1 MKQKN
6 EQRFYS
12 ALKDVFVGEKVEGES
27 GYVNL
32 MKIKNEYFE
41 KIKPFIE
48 NEINETIA
56 DDSAREELFEKLYTF
71 FESYFSDTGTPF
83 FDKTQLHKNLYEK
96 VYTERDDVSLF
107 WKTQKLYYV
116 KSEANYTSMD
126 LPDIDGF
133 KCVFDASEIEHQKS
147 NEKKSLEFYL
157 TDTEENKLTFK
168 VRYVD
173 NTRSKWDRLKN
184 YLNQNTPAKVRK
196 HIAENLDDIEHGS
209 INVISNSLDRTDLRP
224 KFIEDN
230 IIIKNNDDSIQSVD
244 VEFAVS
250 KLNNLETYFAK
261 SNIIIDIATVKK
273 AFTIYKKQNEVDYFI
288 HKDAEGFLKEQF
300 DIYLYNY
307 LFGEGGLESEWQQ
320 DRINDI
326 QNIKKIAHTV
336 IEYIARFEDELKAI
350 WEKPKFVRN
359 SNYVFTLDRIKD
371 NVELI
376 EKIINHE
383 GFEKQVEEWKR
394 LHEQWYDENGNEI
407 KKKWNE
413 FKFSIDFNRNKV
425 LLDNQIIKELNTK
438 YKHLPIDTFY
448 FKNMEQDILDEF
460 DSLDSNLDGLLIKS
474 ENFQAL
480 LTTKPKYKRKIQTIY
495 IDPPFNLGKNPDY
508 LYKVNYKDSTW
519 LTMLEN
525 RISVSKD
532 FLGEMGNFFLRCDYN
547 GNYIA
552 RFVLNNVF
560 GNQNYLNEI
569 LVGKTP
575 GKSKSGLTLSYTKDN
590 LFFYSN
596 KGKTVVNVLSAINEK
611 YKFYTEVYK
620 KLQKYELENIEQ
632 VRKRIEDSIFWVDL
646 DHRPGERINKR
657 ERVLL
662 DITFLPPKGRH
673 WIKSQ
678 QRLNDLQTNG
688 KARVLDKLTGKVFY
702 NKDDLNNID
711 LSKTKPV
718 IQIFLDDKVVTDNW
732 TDISGYSQSHKFQ
745 TENSELLLK
754 RVIKTASNKEDII
767 LDFFNGSATT
777 SATAH
782 KLCRKWIGIEIGEHF
797 FSHNV
802 PRMKKVLAGDQSG
815 ISKDNDVKWKGCGF
829 FKYYELEQFEDALR
843 LAKYNPKDDDL
854 ANVNFQ
860 KDEKLLDAVEIDR
873 ENENVKIH
881 FETLYPDVDIAE
893 TLSNLLGKKIKK
905 LNNERVVFEDDMEI
919 IFDEMTY
926 ENYPWVKPLI
936 WWKSKG

>member
-1 MKQKN
+1 MTNRN
-6 EQRFYS
+6 EQKFYS

-48 NEINETIA
+48 REINETIT

-116 KSEANYTSMD
+116 KSEANYTSMN

-133 KCVFDASEIEHQKS
+133 KFIFNASEIEHQKS
-147 NEKKSLEFYL
+147 NEKKNLEFYL

-173 NTRSKWDRLKN
+173 NTKSKWNRLKT
-184 YLNQNTPAKVRK
+184 YSEQDTPAKVRK
-196 HIAENLDDIEHGS
+196 HLAENLDDIDHGS
-209 INVISNSLDRTDLRP
+209 INVITNSMDRTDLRL

-250 KLNNLETYFAK
+250 KLKNLETYFAK
-261 SNIIIDIATVKK
+261 RNIIIDIATVKK

-326 QNIKKIAHTV
+326 QNIKKIAHSV

-376 EKIINHE
+376 EKIINCK
-383 GFEKQVEEWKR
+383 GFEKQVEEWKK
-394 LHEQWYDENGNEI
+394 LGFVNDDFSKGKILSNE
-407 KKKWNE
+407 K
-413 FKFSIDFNRNKV
+413 
-425 LLDNQIIKELNTK
+425 LDKPFYT
-438 YKHLPIDTFY
+438 YPIDTKY
-448 FKNMEQDILDEF
+448 FAEIKYDIWGSF
-460 DSLDSNLDGLLIKS
+460 DGIENNSNGLLIKS
-474 ENFQAL
+474 DNYQAL
-480 LTTKPKYKRKIQTIY
+480 ISLEPKQKKRIDLIY
-495 IDPPFNLGKNPDY
+495 IDPPFNTGSDF
-508 LYKVNYKDSTW
+508 LYKDKFQTSTW
-519 LTMLEN
+519 LTLMNDRLMPIPNLLKNKGALYLHLDENANYLGRILLEN
-525 RISVSKD
+525 LSFDNIQELTFDTNATKD
-532 FLGEMGNFFLRCDYN
+532 PEADLFGYKSFGK
-547 GNYIA
+547 
-552 RFVLNNVF
+552 RFVLKHNTIFYCFNDNNQYRKLWKP
-560 GNQNYLNEI
+560 NRNE
-569 LVGKTP
+569 
-575 GKSKSGLTLSYTKDN
+575 TKLPIGWLD
-590 LFFYSN
+590 LIAKPKIEKPKKITDLQFF
-596 KGKTVVNVLSAINEK
+596 IEK
-611 YKFYTEVYK
+611 YNSDQLLLSEIQVDEKVFPLGDFWNDIYSFTQSEMRVS
-620 KLQKYELENIEQ
+620 ENISFLTQKPENLL
-632 VRKRIEDSIFWVDL
+632 RRI
-646 DHRPGERINKR
+646 
-657 ERVLL
+657 
-662 DITFLPPKGRH
+662 
-673 WIKSQ
+673 
-678 QRLNDLQTNG
+678 
-688 KARVLDKLTGKVFY
+688 
-702 NKDDLNNID
+702 
-711 LSKTKPV
+711 
-718 IQIFLDDKVVTDNW
+718 IQSSTEPNHLIMDYF
-732 TDISGYSQSHKFQ
+732 SGS
-745 TENSELLLK
+745 
-754 RVIKTASNKEDII
+754 
-767 LDFFNGSATT
+767 GTT
-777 SATAH
+777 IAVAH
-782 KLCRKWIGIEIGEHF
+782 KLSRNWIGIEMGKHF
-797 FSHNV
+797 DEFYTTTSN
-802 PRMKKVLAGDQSG
+802 G
-815 ISKDNDVKWKGCGF
+815 ISEEKLGILGRLKIVLKGDKKFKALDKDRRSHLSKDINWKGGGF

-860 KDEKLLDAVEIDR
+860 KDEKLLDAIEIDR

-905 LNNERVVFEDDMEI
+905 LNDRRVIFEDDMEI

-926 ENYPWVKPLI
+926 EKYPWVKPLI
-936 WWKSKG
+936 WWKSK

>member
-1 MKQKN
+1 MTNKN
-6 EQRFYS
+6 EQKFYS

-48 NEINETIA
+48 NEINETIS

-133 KCVFDASEIEHQKS
+133 KFVFDASEILHKKS

-157 TDTEENKLTFK
+157 SNTEESELTFK
-168 VRYVD
+168 VRYID
-173 NTRSKWDRLKN
+173 NTKSKWDRLKI
-184 YLNQNTPAKVRK
+184 YLDQNTPAKVRK
-196 HIAENLDDIEHGS
+196 HLAENLDEIDHGS
-209 INVISNSLDRTDLRP
+209 INVISNSLDRSDLRP

-261 SNIIIDIATVKK
+261 RNIIIDIATVKK

-307 LFGEGGLESEWQQ
+307 LFGEGGLESDWQQ
-320 DRINDI
+320 ERINDI

-336 IEYIARFEDELKAI
+336 IEYIAHFEDELKAI

-376 EKIINHE
+376 ETIINHE
-383 GFEKQVEEWKR
+383 GFGKQVEEWEK
-394 LHEQWYDENGNEI
+394 LGIVNGDFSKDEIITNGNLSEPY
-407 KKKWNE
+407 
-413 FKFSIDFNRNKV
+413 FK
-425 LLDNQIIKELNTK
+425 
-438 YKHLPIDTFY
+438 LPIDTKY
-448 FKNMEQDILDEF
+448 FTEINNDIFGCFEDIEQ
-460 DSLDSNLDGLLIKS
+460 NLDGMLIKS
-474 ENFQAL
+474 DNFQSL
-480 LTTKPKYKRKIQTIY
+480 NTTKQKFKSSVKMFYL
-495 IDPPFNLGKNPDY
+495 DPPFNKESEANY
-508 LYKVNYKDSTW
+508 EYKVKYKDSTW
-519 LTMLEN
+519 VTILEN
-525 RISVSKD
+525 RFSNSNNYLTKDGVYFVRCDHNGSMYVRLLLNHLLGNNFFKNEIFVQRGRNEAGSPNKLETSKESLFLYSKKDDGIEKIKVKRSVADIKWTGFLMAGD
-532 FLGEMGNFFLRCDYN
+532 RRPPERIFLG
-547 GNYIA
+547 
-552 RFVLNNVF
+552 
-560 GNQNYLNEI
+560 
-569 LVGKTP
+569 K
-575 GKSKSGLTLSYTKDN
+575 
-590 LFFYSN
+590 
-596 KGKTVVNVLSAINEK
+596 
-611 YKFYTEVYK
+611 
-620 KLQKYELENIEQ
+620 ELM
-632 VRKRIEDSIFWVDL
+632 
-646 DHRPGERINKR
+646 
-657 ERVLL
+657 
-662 DITFLPPKGRH
+662 PPKGQH
-673 WIKSQ
+673 FSLIQPKVNKLMEEKFL
-678 QRLNDLQTNG
+678 RLKCRSCGTLFYDAENNFE
-688 KARVLDKLTGKVFY
+688 LDRYMKKKENRFKFY
-702 NKDDLNNID
+702 DLNSDTIYFGLKKLEKCPSCENDNDFIVNYLGSD
-711 LSKTKPV
+711 EKYV
-718 IQIFLDDKVVTDNW
+718 NDNW
-732 TDISGYSQSHKFQ
+732 TDISGYSNTTGFL
-745 TENSELLLK
+745 TENAESLLK
-754 RVIKTASNKEDII
+754 RSIQVGSKKNEIVCDYFLGCGTTTAV
-767 LDFFNGSATT
+767 
-777 SATAH
+777 AH
-782 KLCRKWIGIEIGEHF
+782 KLGRKWIGVEVGDQFYEF
-797 FSHNV
+797 V
-802 PRMKKVLAGDQSG
+802 LPRMKKVLFGDSVG
-815 ISKDNDVKWKGCGF
+815 ISRDSDVKWKGGGF

-843 LAKYNPKDDDL
+843 LAKYNPKDADL

-905 LNNERVVFEDDMEI
+905 LNKERVIFEDDMEI

-926 ENYPWVKPLI
+926 EKYPWVKPLI
-936 WWKSKG
+936 WWKSK

>member
-1 MKQKN
+1 MTNRN
-6 EQRFYS
+6 EQKFYS

-48 NEINETIA
+48 REINETIS

-116 KSEANYTSMD
+116 KSEANYTSMN

-133 KCVFDASEIEHQKS
+133 KFIFNASEIEHQKS
-147 NEKKSLEFYL
+147 NEKKNLEFYL

-173 NTRSKWDRLKN
+173 NTKSKWNRLKT
-184 YLNQNTPAKVRK
+184 YSEQDTPAKVRK
-196 HIAENLDDIEHGS
+196 HLAENLDDIDHGS
-209 INVISNSLDRTDLRP
+209 INVITNSMDRTDLRL

-250 KLNNLETYFAK
+250 KLKNLETYFAK
-261 SNIIIDIATVKK
+261 RNIIIDIATVKK

-326 QNIKKIAHTV
+326 QNIKKIAHSV

-376 EKIINHE
+376 EKIISHE
-383 GFEKQVEEWKR
+383 GFEKQVDEWKKLR
-394 LHEQWYDENGNEI
+394 FVNDGFSKEKIITNGNLSEPH
-407 KKKWNE
+407 
-413 FKFSIDFNRNKV
+413 FK
-425 LLDNQIIKELNTK
+425 
-438 YKHLPIDTFY
+438 LPIDTKY
-448 FKNMEQDILDEF
+448 FTE
-460 DSLDSNLDGLLIKS
+460 IKS
-474 ENFQAL
+474 DVLECFIEIDNIIDGIIINSDGYHAL
-480 LTTKPKYKRKIQTIY
+480 ESTKDKYNSNIQTIY
-495 IDPPFNLGKNPDY
+495 IDPPFNLDKNADFP
-508 LYKVNYKDSTW
+508 YKVKYKDSTW
-519 LTMLEN
+519 ITMLEN
-525 RISVSKD
+525 RVNKSKQ
-532 FLGEMGNFFLRCDYN
+532 FLKNDGSIYVRCDYN
-547 GNYIA
+547 GNMYV
-552 RFVLNNVF
+552 RMLLNQIF
-560 GNQNYLNEI
+560 GENNFRNEI
-569 LVGKTP
+569 LLNRFKKG
-575 GKSKSGLTLSYTKDN
+575 SNGLTNSSES
-590 LFFYSN
+590 LFLYS
-596 KGKTVVNVLSAINEK
+596 KNEMM
-611 YKFYTEVYK
+611 KFLPIEKHRDCTYCKQT
-620 KLQKYELENIEQ
+620 IEQ
-632 VRKRIEDSIFWVDL
+632 KWQWSHSAGESSIPKYFDVN
-646 DHRPGERINKR
+646 G

-662 DITFLPPKGRH
+662 YPPKGRH
-673 WIKSQ
+673 WTNSQ
-678 QRLNDLQTNG
+678 EKIDYLTENGMMRIDENTSYTDYNGNRINFIPEKLQ
-688 KARVLDKLTGKVFY
+688 ASEIP
-702 NKDDLNNID
+702 ID
-711 LSKTKPV
+711 N
-718 IQIFLDDKVVTDNW
+718 NW
-732 TDISGYSQSHKFQ
+732 TDIPGYEFGVYTAEKFSTQ
-745 TENSELLLK
+745 NSEELLK
-754 RVIKTASNKEDII
+754 RVVNLTTGYN
-767 LDFFNGSATT
+767 DFVMDYFSGSGTT
-777 SATAH
+777 VAVAH
-782 KLCRKWIGIEIGEHF
+782 KMGRKWFGVEMADHF
-797 FSHNV
+797 YGV
-802 PRMKKVLAGDQSG
+802 ILPRLKRVLNGDQAG
-815 ISKDNDVKWKGCGF
+815 ISKDDDINWKGGGF

-873 ENENVKIH
+873 ENENVRIH
-881 FETLYPDVDIAE
+881 FKTLYPDVDIAE

-905 LNNERVVFEDDMEI
+905 LNNERVIFEDDMEI

-926 ENYPWVKPLI
+926 EKYPWVKPLI
-936 WWKSKG
+936 WWKSK